1 MYKIHGVKDQSESE
15 YDAATEIIEAA
26 KSYYGS
32 VLETSHELLLDVVVS
47 IKALGE
53 KNPDIDL
60 TVLFIDGRKKRDTS
74 LPHSFVCV
82 VEVKEH
88 SAENIQFEGGR
99 ASVKYKNQDQPH
111 NASEQNWQQVFTL
124 KNFVKRRNKK
134 VSVPYIT
141 NAIYFR
147 RLPNQLAPKDDC
159 DNFLGRGFEWRDL
172 TRIISM
178 IMDNKSNEQRRKD
191 PSLRNV
197 DSSNLIFNTT
207 LIYKEF
213 LEVLNKRITIS
224 PLDRSRLEAITKQ
237 ILEQRS
243 QQYIEKLGTQLLIF
257 RGRGGTGKT
266 IALLQLAMRAYELL
280 DSRVLFLTYNRALL
294 SDLGRIFVHA
304 GVKNISGGSGFG
316 KSTLHSFFADWM
328 RALDKEFGFLKKRN
342 MRLEWDSLIAE
353 FVEWVKTGS
362 LSSEDIERIKRSDP
376 TLLYWELLFIDESQD
391 CEFYEPY
398 LLYQLYGSE
407 KCVIADGLDQLIRGH
422 SHADWTAI
430 DRQTITLSKSLR
442 LKLNLCDGIGLIAR
456 GIGYGGWDV
465 SPQVE
470 AHGGSIEVLFGSI
483 DRTPLVQ
490 HALEVCENSGNQPVD
505 LLICTPLTE
514 NYTYFEEERYG
525 KAKTRRSYISNAIL
539 NLNGSTWDA
548 VDESVRDI
556 GAENAE
562 TVRVVSYESC
572 RGLEGWAVILEGLDV
587 FFEDTKVKFAEST
600 TLEKTDLLQTDEE
613 WVTEA
618 VNRTLMIP
626 LTRAIDTLIV
636 HIENRESFLG
646 KVMQT
651 LIDEQPEAFRELNF
665 VGLNQK

>member
-1 MYKIHGVKDQSESE
+1 MYQIHGVRDRSESE
-15 YDAATEIIEAA
+15 YDAAKEIIDAA
-26 KSYYGS
+26 LAYYGTS
-32 VLETSHELLLDVVVS
+32 LETSHELLLDIVVS
-47 IKALGE
+47 MKALGE
-53 KNPDIDL
+53 KHPDIDL
-60 TVLFIDGRKKRDTS
+60 TLLFIDGRKKRDTS
-74 LPHSFVCV
+74 LPHSFICV
-82 VEVKEH
+82 VEVKEF
-88 SAENIQFEGGR
+88 SADTVYFEGER
-99 ASVKYKNQDQPH
+99 AYGKYKNQDHPH
-111 NASEQNWQQVFTL
+111 NISEQNWQQVFSL
-124 KNFVKRRNKK
+124 KNYMKRRNKK
-134 VSVPYIT
+134 LTVPYIT

-147 RLPNQLAPKDDC
+147 RLPNQQVPKKDC
-159 DNFLGRGFEWRDL
+159 DNFLGREFEWQDL

-178 IMDNKSNEQRRKD
+178 IMDNKSNKQRND
-191 PSLRNV
+191 PSVKNV

-207 LIYKEF
+207 SIYKEF
-213 LEVLNKRITIS
+213 VEVLNKRITIS
-224 PLDRSRLEAITKQ
+224 PLDRSRLEIITKQ

-243 QQYIEKLGTQLLIF
+243 QQYIEKLGSQLLIF

-266 IALLQLAMRAYELL
+266 IALLQLAMRAYAQF

-328 RALDKEFGFLKKRN
+328 RALDEEFGFLKNRN
-342 MRLEWDSLIAE
+342 MKLEWNSLIEE

-362 LSSEDIERIKRSDP
+362 LSSEDIDRIKRANP

-398 LLYQLYGSE
+398 LLYKLYGSE

-430 DRQTITLSKSLR
+430 NRQAITLSKSLR
-442 LKLNLCDGIGLIAR
+442 LKLNLCDGIGSIAK
-456 GIGYGGWDV
+456 GIGYAGWDV

-470 AHGGSIEVLFGSI
+470 AYGGSIEVLFGSV
-483 DRTPLVQ
+483 DRTSLVQ
-490 HALEVCENSGNQPVD
+490 HALEICEHSGNKPVD

-514 NYTYFEEERYG
+514 NFTYFGEEHYG
-525 KAKTRRSYISNAIL
+525 KLKTRRSYISNAIL

-556 GAENAE
+556 GAEDAE

-587 FFEDTKVKFAEST
+587 FFEGTKVKCVESAAT
-600 TLEKTDLLQTDEE
+600 EKTNLLQTDEE
-613 WVTEA
+613 WATEA

-626 LTRAIDTLIV
+626 LTRAIDTLVV

-651 LIDEQPEAFRELNF
+651 LIQEQPEVFTELTF
-665 VGLNQK
+665 E